1 MDAPQNTPPPFVWWA
16 VWGGI
21 TSAFFVSYGIFEVV
35 QPVSAIPLP
44 LAAIAFV
51 PMAGSAV
58 CRFLLLP
65 RAATPQKAF
74 VLFIVGL
81 ALAEAGGFIG
91 VILGA
96 DRKAIYGAAAIV
108 LMIAHVPAFVNR
120 GGQAGK
126 P

>member
-1 MDAPQNTPPPFVWWA
+1 METQRNTPPAFVWWA
-16 VWGGI
+16 VWAGI
-21 TSAFFVSYGIFEVV
+21 TSAFFVSYGVFEMV

-51 PMAGSAV
+51 PLAGSAV
-58 CRFLLLP
+58 CRFLLQP
-65 RAATPQKAF
+65 RAASPQKAF

-96 DRKAIYGAAAIV
+96 ERKAIYGGVAIV
-108 LMIAHVPAFVNR
+108 LMLAHVPAFVNR
-120 GGQAGK
+120 GGDTGK